1 VLLALLGFGARRAY
15 LRWDQHRLLK
25 LGFQSL
31 DAGNYPQGENFAQQ
45 VISIDPDNVLAR
57 RLAAIA
63 AEKQGDSSAVA
74 KWARVVAL
82 QPGAVDEALI
92 WARVALQFKQPTV
105 AEKALQ
111 TVPEAKRSSAKYQY
125 LAGQVAVGRNDL
137 AGAREF
143 FLEAMKLEPENHSYR
158 LALARTELQHNGP
171 GDRAQAREILRTLET
186 DKELRREAVRSL
198 LEEAMREQDWV
209 RAVTMGEK
217 LQSYDEAI
225 LADRLLYLE
234 VLHRAGDPRFLA
246 YLTSLQSDLMR
257 RQDAVEMAELVAR
270 LNTIGEASAALSW
283 IQDLSEGIRAQ
294 VPLQIA
300 AADAHITLEHWKEL
314 RQLVEDKNWQ
324 KYDFLRQIYLAR
336 ALREQGDDLGY
347 RDAWA
352 RTLRLSGF
360 DFTALAR
367 LGATLLKWGWEREA
381 VDVYLRLAS
390 DRTNIEWALQT
401 LAKHYVTTGDSAGF
415 YSISLRLAR
424 ERPDDVRA
432 QNNVAQLSLL
442 LNKHVEEA
450 KKLAHELYLKEPK
463 NASCVSTYAFAL
475 YLNRDF
481 SKALDVM
488 NSLTPAQL
496 SDPAVAA
503 YYGVILAAV
512 GDRQR
517 AKEFL
522 SRGAEAELLPQ
533 EKELVAKAQLSLAD
547 R

>member
-1 VLLALLGFGARRAY
+1 MAY
-15 LRWDQHRLLK
+15 VRWDQHRLLK

-31 DAGNYPQGENFAQQ
+31 DAGDYPHAENFAQQ
-45 VISIDPDNVLAR
+45 VISINPDNVLAR
-57 RLAAIA
+57 RLAAIT
-63 AEKQGDSSAVA
+63 AEKQGDSSAVT

-82 QPGAVDEALI
+82 QPGAEDALN
-92 WARVALQFKQPTV
+92 WARVALQFKQTNV

-111 TVPEAKRSSAKYQY
+111 TIPEAKRSSAKYQY
-125 LAGQVAVGRNDL
+125 LAGQVAMGRKDI

-143 FLEAMKLEPENHSYR
+143 FLEAIKLEPENHSYQ
-158 LALARTELQHNGP
+158 LALARAELQRNDP
-171 GDRAQAREILRTLET
+171 GGRANAREILGRLEK
-186 DKELRREAVRSL
+186 DKELRREAVWCL
-198 LEEAMREQDWV
+198 LDEAMREQNWPS
-209 RAVTMGEK
+209 AVILGEK
-217 LQSYDEAI
+217 LQSYDEAL
-225 LADRLLYLE
+225 LADKLLYLE
-234 VLHRAGDPRFLA
+234 VLHRAGDSRFFDYLA
-246 YLTSLQSDLMR
+246 RLQSDLVR
-257 RQDAVEMAELVAR
+257 HQDAAEMAELVAR
-270 LNTIGEASAALSW
+270 LNIIGAAPAGLAW
-283 IQDLSEGIRAQ
+283 IQNLSEAMRAQ
-294 VPLQIA
+294 IPLQIA
-300 AADAHITLEHWKEL
+300 AADAHIALEQWKEL

-336 ALREQGDDLGY
+336 ALRELGDDLGY

-390 DRTNIEWALQT
+390 DRNNMEWALQT

-424 ERPDDVRA
+424 ERPDDLRA

-442 LNKHVEEA
+442 LNVHMEEA
-450 KKLAHELYLKEPK
+450 KKLAHELYLKDPK

-481 SKALDVM
+481 NKALEVM
-488 NSLTPAQL
+488 NSLTTAQL

-522 SRGAEAELLPQ
+522 SRGIEAELLPQ
-533 EKELVAKAQLSLAD
+533 EKELVAKAQLSLTD